1 MSKPGVILFHTTSS
15 AFRAEKVLHA
25 AGLEFKLVPVPRSVS
40 SDCGVA
46 GRFDWAIRDD
56 VVAAL
61 EAASVEVAAV
71 LPLDRDKW

>member
-1 MSKPGVILFHTTSS
+1 MSKPGVILFHTTSA
-15 AFRAEKVLHA
+15 AFRAEKVLLA

-46 GRFDWAIRDD
+46 GRFDWSIRDE

-61 EAASVEVAAV
+61 EAGAVEVADIA
-71 LPLDRDKW
+71 PLAEDKW